1 MMTREENIKFLQT
14 SISYFIDLFIYNIQD
29 VGIVKNITEN
39 KEKIVNELTDSFLSN
54 EVFIPQLKRE
64 LDNIEFD
71 LTEVKRTEDEK
82 M

>member
-1 MMTREENIKFLQT
+1 MTREENIKFLKT

-29 VGIVKNITEN
+29 AEIVKNITEN
-39 KEKIVNELTDSFLSN
+39 KEKLVNELTNALLHNKCLVS
-54 EVFIPQLKRE
+54 QLKRE

>member
-1 MMTREENIKFLQT
+1 MTREEKIKFLQT

-39 KEKIVNELTDSFLSN
+39 KEKIVNELTDSFLSS
-54 EVFIPQLKRE
+54 EVFISQLKRE

-71 LTEVKRTEDEK
+71 LTEVRRAEDE

>member
-1 MMTREENIKFLQT
+1 MTREENIKFLQT

-29 VGIVKNITEN
+29 VEIVRNITEN
-39 KEKIVNELTDSFLSN
+39 KERIVNELTDSFLSN
-54 EVFIPQLKRE
+54 ELLIYQLKRE

-71 LTEVKRTEDEK
+71 LKEVWRAEDE